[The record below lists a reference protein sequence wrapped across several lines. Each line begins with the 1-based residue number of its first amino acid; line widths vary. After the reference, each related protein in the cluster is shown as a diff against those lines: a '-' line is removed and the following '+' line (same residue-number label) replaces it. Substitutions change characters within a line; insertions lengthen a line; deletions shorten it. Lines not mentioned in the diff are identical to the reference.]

1 MIRPLKF
8 LLYAMMVMVGFIAM
22 YSILNAGNP
31 NSMLR
36 PYFPNPQYDIYVAMI
51 SSFVVFVL
59 GFIVFFSRDREG
71 FRQIIQLN
79 EKKIKAMQKK
89 GKSDDEIAES
99 ILAAMGSRPGY
110 RARMAKRKL
119 TAYLSEFK

>member
-1 MIRPLKF
+1 
-8 LLYAMMVMVGFIAM
+8 MMVMVGFIAM

>member
-1 MIRPLKF
+1 MIQPLKLF
-8 LLYAMMVMVGFIAM
+8 LYAIMVIVGFIAM

-51 SSFVVFVL
+51 SSFIVFIL
-59 GFIVFFSRDREG
+59 GFFVFFSRDQEG
-71 FRQIIQLN
+71 FRQIVQLN
-79 EKKIKAMQKK
+79 EKRIRQMRKK
-89 GKSDDEIAES
+89 GKSDDDIAES
-99 ILAAMGSRPGY
+99 IMAAMGSRPGY
-110 RARMAKRKL
+110 RSRMAKRKL